1 MGLLDFLKSKK
12 PTDAPATPAP
22 ADTNATPAPPA
33 GGPRY
38 KGSNYTTPE
47 PVAPAPVVPPMPMP
61 PVPPMPQPPA
71 FQPTNI
77 LEELL
82 MRAASEPQVRPAFY
96 QALLQEEVIVI
107 TAPKGGVPAGEV
119 TVEAGSEIQLQVL
132 HDGKIPVFS
141 SKDRIFD
148 GENVPEPLSYLRLR
162 GFDLFNMVQG
172 ADCALNPF
180 SVVGKLLPAAE
191 IVDLLS
197 GRLFQEAGGAPEG
210 SQMLIGP
217 PAEEPT
223 ALTEALRGFCEE
235 RAFVE
240 KAYLAELRLENS
252 QEPPRLL
259 LAFLTDENDPAFL
272 QELGPVIQG
281 NLSSTHQFVDMMLI
295 DPNAN
300 EPLNQ
305 YFEQVEPLYQR
316 S

>member
-1 MGLLDFLKSKK
+1 MGLFDFLKSKK

-22 ADTNATPAPPA
+22 ADSSAAPAPAAPSA
-33 GGPRY
+33 GPRY
-38 KGSNYTTPE
+38 KGSNYTAPAPE
-47 PVAPAPVVPPMPMP
+47 APVAPVIPPM

-71 FQPTNI
+71 FQPTNV

-82 MRAASEPQVRPAFY
+82 MRAATEPQVRPGFY

-107 TAPKGGVPAGEV
+107 TAPQEGVPAGEV

-132 HDGKIPVFS
+132 HDGKIPVFT

-148 GENVPEPLSYLRLR
+148 GENVPEPLTYLRLR

-191 IVDLLS
+191 IADLMS
-197 GRLFQEAGGAPEG
+197 GNLFQGAGAPDG
-210 SQMLIGP
+210 TQMLIGP

-223 ALTEALRGFCEE
+223 ALIEALR
-235 RAFVE
+235 
-240 KAYLAELRLENS
+240 AYCAEHSFIEIAHLAELRLENS

-259 LAFLTDENDPAFL
+259 LAFQTEQNDPAFL

-281 NLSSTHQFVDMMLI
+281 TLSSTHQFVDMMLI
-295 DPNAN
+295 DPNSD

-305 YFEQVEPLYQR
+305 YFQQVEPLYQR
-316 S
+316 A

>member
-1 MGLLDFLKSKK
+1 MGLFDFLKSKK

-22 ADTNATPAPPA
+22 ADSSAAPTTTPGAA
-33 GGPRY
+33 GPRY
-38 KGSNYTTPE
+38 KGSNYT
-47 PVAPAPVVPPMPMP
+47 APAPAAPPAPVIPPM
-61 PVPPMPQPPA
+61 PPMPQPPA

-82 MRAASEPQVRPAFY
+82 MRAATEPQVRPGFY

-107 TAPKGGVPAGEV
+107 TAPKEGVPAGEV

-132 HDGKIPVFS
+132 HDGKIPVFT

-191 IVDLLS
+191 IADLLS
-197 GRLFQEAGGAPEG
+197 GNLFQGAGAPPEG
-210 SQMLIGP
+210 AQMLIGP

-223 ALTEALRGFCEE
+223 ALIEALR
-235 RAFVE
+235 
-240 KAYLAELRLENS
+240 AYCAEHPFIEVAHLAELRLENS
-252 QEPPRLL
+252 EEPPRLL
-259 LAFLTDENDPAFL
+259 LAFQTETNDPAFL

-295 DPNAN
+295 DPSSD

-305 YFEQVEPLYQR
+305 YFQQVEPTYQR
-316 S
+316 A